1 MASLNFCSNKQ
12 LNAGTFLS
20 SSGPSQIWKTATGF
34 SLSLRSYKSLMLLLV
49 TPIARST
56 SPSKASQNHCST
68 LPAFWTDQKLRH
80 PPHTL
85 APIFN
90 FISLQSKPH
99 GTKTAWAE
107 NVHFA
112 AENSVQKGPVDSQTC
127 PQIPKLWHL
136 LLVFWNLV
144 SACSGDQNC
153 TQHSHASPFHQYF
166 LVKRT
171 TVQMK
176 WCCHKSLS
184 SWCEVTS
191 ITLIPWLKSLVDNLP
206 TKVNLPGRTSSK
218 DLFTWTES

>member
-1 MASLNFCSNKQ
+1 MEQCTGTWDGAVMASLNFCSNEQ

-34 SLSLRSYKSLMLLLV
+34 SLSLRSYKSLMLLPA

-56 SPSKASQNHCST
+56 SPSKASQNLCSI

-80 PPHTL
+80 LPHTL

-90 FISLQSKPH
+90 VISLQSKPH

-112 AENSVQKGPVDSQTC
+112 AANSVQKGPVDSQTC

-136 LLVFWNLV
+136 LLDFWNLV
-144 SACSGDQNC
+144 SACSGPEL
-153 TQHSHASPFHQYF
+153 HSTLSCIPFSPIFFGEENHCSDE
-166 LVKRT
+166 V
-171 TVQMK
+171 
-176 WCCHKSLS
+176 SL
-184 SWCEVTS
+184 
-191 ITLIPWLKSLVDNLP
+191 P
-206 TKVNLPGRTSSK
+206 
-218 DLFTWTES
+218 